1 MLKTERLTIH
11 PASDAEMRDLID
23 HTDDE
28 GLKLAYTEMLTMALE
43 NPQYRPWYAAWFIEN
58 TDGQRLGELCFKG
71 LSADGTAEIG
81 YGILPDFQN
90 RGYATEAVKAVTAWA
105 LSQPGVNCITAET
118 EADNLASQK
127 VLRSCGFLATGE
139 QGEEGPLF
147 VLHSDHLKKTGV
159 NES

>member
-1 MLKTERLTIH
+1 MILKTERLCIRVS
-11 PASDAEMRDLID
+11 SDAEMRDLIA

-28 GLKLAYTEMLTMALE
+28 GLKLAYTEMLTMTVE

-58 TDGQRLGELCFKG
+58 TDGQRVGELCFKG
-71 LSADGTAEIG
+71 LSTDGIAEIG
-81 YGILPDFQN
+81 YGILPAFQN
-90 RGYATEAVKAVTAWA
+90 RGYATEAVKAVTDWA

-127 VLRSCGFLATGE
+127 VLLNCGFLATGE

-147 VLHSDHLKKTGV
+147 VLHSAHPKKQ
-159 NES
+159 E

>member
-1 MLKTERLTIH
+1 MIQTKRLTIH
-11 PASDAEMRDLID
+11 PASDAEMRDLIT

-43 NPQYRPWYAAWFIEN
+43 NPQYRPWYAAWFIE
-58 TDGQRLGELCFKG
+58 TTAGTRLGELCFKG

-105 LSQPGVNCITAET
+105 LSQPGVNTITAET
-118 EADNLASQK
+118 EADNLSSQK
-127 VLRSCGFLATGE
+127 VLLNCGFLATGE

-147 VLHSDHLKKTGV
+147 ALSR
-159 NES
+159 

>member
-11 PASDAEMRDLID
+11 PASDAEMRDLIT

-43 NPQYRPWYAAWFIEN
+43 NPQYRPWYAAWFIE
-58 TDGQRLGELCFKG
+58 TPDGQRIGELCFKG
-71 LSADGTAEIG
+71 LSANGTAEIG

-90 RGYATEAVKAVTAWA
+90 RGYATEAVKAVTDWA
-105 LSQPGVNCITAET
+105 LSQPGVNTITAET
-118 EADNLASQK
+118 EADNLTSQK
-127 VLRSCGFLATGE
+127 VLLNCGFLATGE

-147 VLHSDHLKKTGV
+147 VLSK
-159 NES
+159 

>member
-1 MLKTERLTIH
+1 MLKTKRLTIH
-11 PASDAEMRDLID
+11 PASDAEMQDLIA

-28 GLKLAYTEMLTMALE
+28 GLKLAYTEMLTMASK
-43 NPQYRPWYAAWFIEN
+43 NPQYRSWYAAWFIE
-58 TDGQRLGELCFKG
+58 TPDGQRIGELCFKG

-90 RGYATEAVKAVTAWA
+90 RGYATEAVKAVTDWA
-105 LSQPGVNCITAET
+105 LSQPGVNTITAET

-127 VLRSCGFLATGE
+127 VLLNCGFLATGK

-147 VLHSDHLKKTGV
+147 ALSRKQYCPPI
-159 NES
+159 SAR

>member
-1 MLKTERLTIH
+1 MIQTKRLTIH
-11 PASDAEMRDLID
+11 PASDAEMQDLIA

-28 GLKLAYTEMLTMALE
+28 GLKLAYTEMLTMTVE
-43 NPQYRPWYAAWFIEN
+43 NPQYRLWYAAWFIEN

-90 RGYATEAVKAVTAWA
+90 RGYATEAVKAVADWA
-105 LSQPGVNCITAET
+105 LSQSGVNCITAET
-118 EADNLASQK
+118 EADNLTSQK
-127 VLRSCGFLATGE
+127 VLLNCGFAATGE

-147 VLHSDHLKKTGV
+147 ARSK
-159 NES
+159 

>member
-1 MLKTERLTIH
+1 MRIETERLCIR
-11 PASDAEMRDLID
+11 PSSDSEMQQLIAD
-23 HTDDE
+23 TKED

-58 TDGQRLGELCFKG
+58 TDGQRVGELCFKG

-90 RGYATEAVKAVTAWA
+90 RGYATEAVKAVTNWA
-105 LSQPGVNCITAET
+105 LSQPGVNCIIAET
-118 EADNLASQK
+118 EAANLASQK
-127 VLRSCGFLATGE
+127 VLLNCGFLATGE

-147 VLHSDHLKKTGV
+147 AISR
-159 NES
+159 

>member
-1 MLKTERLTIH
+1 MIQTKRLTIH
-11 PASDAEMRDLID
+11 PASDAEMRDLIT

-28 GLKLAYTEMLTMALE
+28 GLKLAYTEMLTMAVE
-43 NPQYRPWYAAWFIEN
+43 NPQYRQWYAAWFIEN
-58 TDGQRLGELCFKG
+58 ADGKQVGELCFKG

-90 RGYATEAVKAVTAWA
+90 RGYATEAVKAVTDWA

-127 VLRSCGFLATGE
+127 VLLNCGFLATGE

-147 VLHSDHLKKTGV
+147 VLHSDHLNKTGV

>member
-1 MLKTERLTIH
+1 MIQTERLTIH
-11 PASDAEMRDLID
+11 PASDAEMQDLIA

-28 GLKLAYTEMLTMALE
+28 GLKLAYTEMLTMAVE
-43 NPQYRPWYAAWFIEN
+43 NPQYRSWYAAWFIEN
-58 TDGQRLGELCFKG
+58 TDGQRVGELCFKG

-90 RGYATEAVKAVTAWA
+90 RGYATEAVKAVTDWA
-105 LSQPGVNCITAET
+105 LSQPNVNTITAET

-127 VLRSCGFLATGE
+127 VLLNCGFLATGK

-147 VLHSDHLKKTGV
+147 VLSK
-159 NES
+159 

>member
-1 MLKTERLTIH
+1 MIQTQRLTIH
-11 PASDAEMRDLID
+11 PTSDAEMQDLID

-28 GLKLAYTEMLTMALE
+28 GLKLAYTEMLTMAVE
-43 NPQYRPWYAAWFIEN
+43 NPQYRPWYATWFIEN
-58 TDGQRLGELCFKG
+58 TDGQRVGELCFKG

-90 RGYATEAVKAVTAWA
+90 RGYATEAVKAVTVWA
-105 LSQPGVNCITAET
+105 LSQPNVNTIIAET

-127 VLRSCGFLATGE
+127 VLLNCGFLATGE

-147 VLHSDHLKKTGV
+147 ALSK
-159 NES
+159 

>member
-1 MLKTERLTIH
+1 MLKTKRLTIH
-11 PASDAEMRDLID
+11 PASDAEMQDLIA

-43 NPQYRPWYAAWFIEN
+43 NPQYRPWYAAWFIE
-58 TDGQRLGELCFKG
+58 TPDGQRIGELCFKG

-81 YGILPDFQN
+81 YGILPDFHN

-105 LSQPGVNCITAET
+105 LSQPGVNTITAET

-127 VLRSCGFLATGE
+127 VLHNCGFLATGK

-147 VLHSDHLKKTGV
+147 VLSRW
-159 NES
+159 N